1 MLPRNKL
8 NFDLKVVNLAK
19 NDASS
24 MKRPIE
30 ERVNTLQAE
39 QMSSDDNISL

>member
-19 NDASS
+19 NETSGI
-24 MKRPIE
+24 KRPIE
-30 ERVNTLQAE
+30 RVHTLQAE
-39 QMSSDDNISL
+39 QMSSDDNISQ